1 MKWVELF
8 RESTAGLKNQGHKTI
23 QGIVIPAE
31 WDDEG
36 SVLTVFIMSKDE
48 SSYRVENTASGK
60 ELFKFLQ
67 QEVMAIGNIK
77 PLNAGKF
84 TIRIVD
90 YMLPNPLSDRN
101 A

>member
-1 MKWVELF
+1 MKWVEQF
-8 RESTAGLKNQGHKTI
+8 RGLTAGLENQGFITI

-48 SSYRVENTASGK
+48 LSYRVENTASGK
-60 ELFKFLQ
+60 ELFKFIQ
-67 QEVMAIGNIK
+67 QEVVATGNIK
-77 PLNAGKF
+77 QLSAEKF

-90 YMLPNPLSDRN
+90 YQLPNPLSE
-101 A
+101 